1 MNSWNLL
8 NLSENDVLLYFD
20 YGIGK
25 LIFLYVNVHL
35 GATSVCF
42 YFFKPL
48 YLWFCLLEFQ
58 NNGQAFI
65 QSRNIWHRDTERSHS
80 DLCMCTPPL
89 MCMWWV
95 GWLYVLPCHLVAPT
109 GFANATVWVTL
120 RQFAP
125 HCLIFLFF
133 PPLGTFISSLAAS
146 PHMGSVHP
154 AVVFIITAV
163 FLFCSS
169 GCTWPP

>member
-1 MNSWNLL
+1 MMSYYILIMWLENSFFCMWMFIWGRHQF
-8 NLSENDVLLYFD
+8 VF
-20 YGIGK
+20 I
-25 LIFLYVNVHL
+25 
-35 GATSVCF
+35 
-42 YFFKPL
+42 FFKPL

-125 HCLIFLFF
+125 HHLIFLFF
-133 PPLGTFISSLAAS
+133 TPLSKHLFLHWQHLRIWAQSILLLFSSLLL
-146 PHMGSVHP
+146 
-154 AVVFIITAV
+154 F
-163 FLFCSS
+163 FCSV
-169 GCTWPP
+169 PLVVLDRLKLL